1 MKKILLFFLFSII
14 AKAQSLD
21 TTFDSDGLINNPIS
35 NTPSIQN
42 AYDGILQP
50 DGKMIYVGRY
60 FENGITYG
68 LIVRYNSDGT
78 KDTTFSNVGFSN
90 LFGKIGQTV
99 SLQNDGKIIVAGL
112 NNVTRLTSEGA
123 LDTSFNTIG
132 TKAISL
138 SGQNMNIKC
147 ASVQS
152 DNKIVVSG
160 YISNG
165 TNNDLAVA
173 RLNTD
178 GTLDTTFD
186 SDGIFTYNSTSI
198 DQGFSHKIQT
208 DGKIV
213 VVGDTGATGAKKIL
227 LVRLEATGA
236 LDTAFGSNGVVINV
250 WHNYGRDVQILSD
263 GKIVVLGKSGS
274 SIVLIKHTSSGAY
287 DTSFNDTGDR
297 MLGIAMSLETTGAAT
312 NLHHIP
318 KLKVLAT
325 GGFLIACS
333 SNLDYSVVKTDATG
347 NLDTTFGT
355 NGAFTSNFET
365 DLPSVSQIKTN
376 GNIIISGNSFTSGMN
391 SDAKIKE
398 IELSSNGTLIATN
411 TKNVYLGVDKHILL
425 RKNATGDF
433 FVLVKTPIS
442 TLYKYDAFGQLDTS
456 FGALGKVVLNDY
468 YSDFIFDNS
477 GKIILGG
484 NSSIK
489 LGLLNSA
496 GTFDSGFNGGVAVDL
511 TNFNFYHAD
520 ALLYTPN
527 NKILISCEELMPN
540 GSHNLGFRQFNLDG
554 TLDLSFGTNGI
565 FNFRISPNL
574 IYDYLEVP
582 ISINLQSDGKYLI
595 SGFSKESNVSGFS
608 DMSYFV
614 VRILPNGTVDTT
626 YGNNGIVYFPSAN
639 NIKIVNSLILPDNK
653 LLINFYSTS
662 TPMNIYKTLKLSS
675 DGSVDSTF
683 GINGVSDDIVGTK
696 NNNFCLQSD
705 GKYLKAGSRNDHFS
719 ISRYNADGSVDTTFG
734 TNGELTTVLGL
745 SSAIDDILLQA
756 DGKIVVG
763 GSEITSDY
771 KLAVLARF
779 TNTVLGTLEFSTSEN
794 VLSIYPNPIE
804 TNATFEFTLN
814 NSETLTVEIYDVQG
828 KLVQTIAT
836 NKTFL
841 AGKHD
846 LPIELQSNLN
856 SGNYFLKL
864 TTATGSQ
871 SIQIIK
877 K

>member
-35 NTPSIQN
+35 NTLSIQN

-90 LFGKIGQTV
+90 LFGKVVQTV

-112 NNVTRLTSEGA
+112 NNVMRLTSVGA
-123 LDTSFNTIG
+123 FDTSFNVTG
-132 TKAISL
+132 TKTISL

-147 ASVQS
+147 VSVQS

-165 TNNDLAVA
+165 TNNELAVA
-173 RLNTD
+173 RLNAD

-186 SDGIFTYNSTSI
+186 ADGIYNLPATISHR
-198 DQGFSHKIQT
+198 GFNHKIQQ

-213 VVGDTGATGAKKIL
+213 IVGDYN
-227 LVRLEATGA
+227 
-236 LDTAFGSNGVVINV
+236 SNF
-250 WHNYGRDVQILSD
+250 
-263 GKIVVLGKSGS
+263 
-274 SIVLIKHTSSGAY
+274 SIVRINTNGTL
-287 DTSFNDTGDR
+287 DTSFNSVGYNITDFASSADYARDIQILPDNSILVLGGSAGNVALAKYTSTGVLDTTFN
-297 MLGIAMSLETTGAAT
+297 TTGKKTFAIPISLSIGAT
-312 NLHHIP
+312 STSFHDFP

-325 GGFLIACS
+325 GEVLISCT
-333 SNLDYSVVKTDATG
+333 NNVDYTIIKLNTVY

-355 NGAFTSNFET
+355 NGVFTSNSET
-365 DLPSVSQIKTN
+365 DISTILQVKPN
-376 GNIIISGNSFTSGMN
+376 GNIITGGISYTTAFNG
-391 SDAKIKE
+391 DAKIKE

-411 TKNVYLGVDKHILL
+411 TKNVYLGIDKHTRL

-520 ALLYTPN
+520 AMLYTPN

-540 GSHNLGFRQFNLDG
+540 GSHNLGFRQFNFDG

-574 IYDYLEVP
+574 IYDCLEVP

-614 VRILPNGTVDTT
+614 VRILPNGTVDAT

-683 GINGVSDDIVGTK
+683 GVNGVSDDIVGTK

-745 SSAIDDILLQA
+745 SSGIDDILLQA